1 MAESGRVRGSGR
13 KASEEEAEA
22 KSKADQQPLDP
33 TGESEDLTSP
43 PGPAHIGHDLFSTP
57 GFARMRTEWRGP
69 EGSVV
74 RSALRSV
81 DDKLVETFADAYAL
95 MHEVFEV
102 VRQPEVNAD
111 GEMVVDRFGF
121 PVWKRTAAGGW
132 VEDWS
137 QLTPRQRENFLFQIT
152 TRLFD
157 WEQRAADI
165 WGEAMFARVQWEEQF
180 SIKFDAPMSG
190 TEADRTA
197 VGRTGSID
205 ERYFAVFVSLYSR
218 KADGLV
224 RTMALLGQRLK
235 DALIG

>member
-1 MAESGRVRGSGR
+1 MAESGRVRDSGR
-13 KASEEEAEA
+13 RASEEEAEA
-22 KSKADQQPLDP
+22 RSRTEQDPLDP
-33 TGESEDLTSP
+33 SSESEDLTSP
-43 PGPAHIGHDLFSTP
+43 PEPAKIGLDLFSTP

-69 EGSVV
+69 EGEVV
-74 RSALRSV
+74 RGAIRAV
-81 DDKLVETFADAYAL
+81 DDRIVETFADAYAL

-102 VRQPEVNAD
+102 VRQPQVNLD
-111 GEMVVDRFGF
+111 GEAIVDRFGF
-121 PVWKRTAAGGW
+121 PVWKRTPAGGW
-132 VEDWS
+132 VEDWT

-180 SIKFDAPMSG
+180 AIKFDAPMSG

-205 ERYFAVFVSLYSR
+205 ERYFALYVSLYSR
-218 KADGLV
+218 KADALV
-224 RTMALLGQRLK
+224 RTMSLLGQRLK